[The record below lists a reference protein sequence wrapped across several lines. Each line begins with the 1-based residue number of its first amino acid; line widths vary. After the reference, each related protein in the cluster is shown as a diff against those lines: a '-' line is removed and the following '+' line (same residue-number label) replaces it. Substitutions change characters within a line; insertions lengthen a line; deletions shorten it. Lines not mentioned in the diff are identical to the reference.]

1 MILLYE
7 GNTKGICKSAYN
19 AAPAIQYLMYYKF
32 STTFGISW
40 LIFKSSGAISKVQ
53 KPVP

>member
-19 AAPAIQYLMYYKF
+19 AAPDVNYLMYYKF

-40 LIFKSSGAISKVQ
+40 LIFKSPEAIFKVQ